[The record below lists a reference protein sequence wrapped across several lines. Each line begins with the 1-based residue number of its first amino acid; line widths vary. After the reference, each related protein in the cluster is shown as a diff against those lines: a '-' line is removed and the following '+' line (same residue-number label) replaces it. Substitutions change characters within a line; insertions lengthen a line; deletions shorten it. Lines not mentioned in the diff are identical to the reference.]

1 MFLVIKLSK
10 DCNITYSNFSVR
22 HIEKNHMGI
31 LVVKGLYLLILEDTC
46 DGLVLFLHGVAVIRA
61 KKESIY
67 VMTRLIIHFQY
78 AKNGSETVL
87 FQPILISAVV

>member
-1 MFLVIKLSK
+1 M
-10 DCNITYSNFSVR
+10 
-22 HIEKNHMGI
+22 
-31 LVVKGLYLLILEDTC
+31 VKGLYLLILEDTC
-46 DGLVLFLHGVAVIRA
+46 DGLVLFLHGEAVIRA